1 MGLGSAHQ
9 ATGHTGV
16 GHGEFLGNH
25 VDWVNGAIDDVHI
38 FQSALNESGILMLA
52 HSVLGGR
59 TRSARLNNTRDTRG
73 PGITV
78 LTTGSGRWSFWSDV
92 ET

>member
-25 VDWVNGAIDDVHI
+25 VDWVNGPIDDVHI
-38 FQSALNESGILMLA
+38 FQSALTESDILMLT
-52 HSVLGGR
+52 HSVLSGR
-59 TRSARLNNTRDTRG
+59 TRRARAAG
-73 PGITV
+73 V
-78 LTTGSGRWSFWSDV
+78 SGV
-92 ET
+92 M